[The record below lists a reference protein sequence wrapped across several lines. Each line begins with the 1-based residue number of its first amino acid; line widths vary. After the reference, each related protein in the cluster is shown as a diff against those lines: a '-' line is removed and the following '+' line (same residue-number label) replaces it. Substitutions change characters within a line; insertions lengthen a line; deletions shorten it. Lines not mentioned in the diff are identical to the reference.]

1 MQRQLSV
8 ITALKG
14 KNVYMVPKD
23 TTVLDAASQMF
34 EKKIGA
40 ILVGEGDDIQGIF
53 SERDAVTR
61 VIHKGLNSSET
72 PVSDAMTA
80 NPFTVPSTTTIEEA
94 LQIISERHI
103 RHLPLVDDGK
113 LVGMISNTDLTTWVV
128 NAQVSEISDLKSS
141 VDSFSARN
149 NGLIALM
156 VGLVVLIA
164 VSMAIN

>member
-23 TTVLDAASQMF
+23 TTVLEAASQMS

-53 SERDAVTR
+53 SERDAVRR
-61 VIHKGLNSSET
+61 VIDQGLDAGKTAVSE
-72 PVSDAMTA
+72 AMTP
-80 NPFTVPSTTTIEEA
+80 NPFTIPSTTTIEEA
-94 LQIISERHI
+94 LQMVSERHI

-141 VDSFSARN
+141 VDSVSARN

-164 VSMAIN
+164 ISMAIN